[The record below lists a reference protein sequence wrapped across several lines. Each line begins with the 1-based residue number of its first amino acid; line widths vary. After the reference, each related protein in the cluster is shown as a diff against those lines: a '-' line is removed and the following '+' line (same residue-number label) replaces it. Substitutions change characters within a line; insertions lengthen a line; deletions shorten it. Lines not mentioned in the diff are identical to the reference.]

1 MAPGSN
7 PFAWPLGAQA
17 SQDAPPPA
25 PITPKNPQAAEIRV
39 GPNGHIEGV
48 DGMLD
53 QICAALTKHAG
64 PMLVR
69 DVLPAVKADT
79 GLQKNIGAAVGQTV
93 ASELSP
99 WIAIGAGALGVLAVV
114 QVLRWRKERL
124 ERRPQEKM
132 RRRVRR

>member
-99 WIAIGAGALGVLAVV
+99 WIAIGAGALGVLAIV
-114 QVLRWRKERL
+114 QVLKWRQASREQA
-124 ERRPQEKM
+124 RP
-132 RRRVRR
+132 RRRRTRR